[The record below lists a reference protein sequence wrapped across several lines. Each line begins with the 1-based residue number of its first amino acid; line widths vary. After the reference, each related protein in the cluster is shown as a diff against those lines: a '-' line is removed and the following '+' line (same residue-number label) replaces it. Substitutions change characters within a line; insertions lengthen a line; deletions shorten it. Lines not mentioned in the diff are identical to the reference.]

1 MSNPLHN
8 DNSYLSLFACR
19 SVLEHIQTTLIA
31 IIRKIL
37 SQEVALS
44 AGTEVEASPV
54 DGPGF
59 RMEKAGPKAAS
70 QVFIFATGSGITPI
84 KALIE
89 SGNLQVSHET
99 QTMGPLFSHPSGQN
113 LGVGNLVGDQFQS

>member
-1 MSNPLHN
+1 M
-8 DNSYLSLFACR
+8 
-19 SVLEHIQTTLIA
+19 
-31 IIRKIL
+31 
-37 SQEVALS
+37 
-44 AGTEVEASPV
+44 EASPV

-89 SGNLQVSHET
+89 SGNLQVSLT
-99 QTMGPLFSHPSGQN
+99 ALKIGPFCGAQ
-113 LGVGNLVGDQFQS
+113 QS

>member
-1 MSNPLHN
+1 
-8 DNSYLSLFACR
+8 
-19 SVLEHIQTTLIA
+19 
-31 IIRKIL
+31 
-37 SQEVALS
+37 
-44 AGTEVEASPV
+44 VEASPV

-89 SGNLQVSHET
+89 SGALQVSGAIEIDFPST
-99 QTMGPLFSHPSGQN
+99 SAGLGTLIPLSPPSN
-113 LGVGNLVGDQFQS
+113 PSPYRLVSEP

>member
-1 MSNPLHN
+1 MSRIP
-8 DNSYLSLFACR
+8 
-19 SVLEHIQTTLIA
+19 
-31 IIRKIL
+31 
-37 SQEVALS
+37 
-44 AGTEVEASPV
+44 AGSEVEASPV

-89 SGNLQVSHET
+89 SGALQVS
-99 QTMGPLFSHPSGQN
+99 GAIGGGFKSHVFLSSCFTATFG
-113 LGVGNLVGDQFQS
+113 

>member
-1 MSNPLHN
+1 M
-8 DNSYLSLFACR
+8 
-19 SVLEHIQTTLIA
+19 
-31 IIRKIL
+31 
-37 SQEVALS
+37 
-44 AGTEVEASPV
+44 

-89 SGNLQVSHET
+89 SGVLQVRQWERVS
-99 QTMGPLFSHPSGQN
+99 MLDGWSYL
-113 LGVGNLVGDQFQS
+113 